1 MQIKII
7 KSQIIKNKNGDIKK
21 FITKKSK
28 IFNGF
33 GECYFSEIKNNK
45 IKGWKKNKTTNQMI
59 SVIQGKV
66 VFYLSDDRKKKI
78 NNLKLI
84 LDDKKN
90 YKIIIIPK
98 NVWYAF
104 KDLSGKKSVLFNFLS
119 IEHKKTNIINK
130 KFIGRL
136 C

>member
-33 GECYFSEIKNNK
+33 GECYFSEIKSNK

-66 VFYLSDDRKKKI
+66 VFYLSDDRKKK
-78 NNLKLI
+78 LI
-84 LDDKKN
+84 
-90 YKIIIIPK
+90 I
-98 NVWYAF
+98 
-104 KDLSGKKSVLFNFLS
+104 
-119 IEHKKTNIINK
+119 
-130 KFIGRL
+130 
-136 C
+136 